1 MKKNKGSATIE
12 MTMLIGMIFGIV
24 ILYIMYLLYAIGF
37 SKNLYMETESLYQ
50 QNQTVQV
57 EVNGSMNR
65 IPYNIF
71 HVKNYQITIYLQR
84 DKENPVAFI
93 RRCQLAS
100 RGIS

>member
-1 MKKNKGSATIE
+1 MKKNQGSATIE
-12 MTMLIGMIFGIV
+12 MTMLIGMILGIV
-24 ILYIMYLLYAIGF
+24 ILYIMYLLFSIGF
-37 SKNLYMETESLYQ
+37 SKNLYMETENLYQ
-50 QNQTVQV
+50 QNKNVQV
-57 EVNGSMNR
+57 EVNGSMAQ

-71 HVKNYQITIYLQR
+71 HVKNYQITSHLQR